1 MKQVKYLIAGGAGFL
16 GSNLTRRLL
25 SQQHSVIVI
34 DNLSTGTLR
43 NINEFQTNDHFQFM
57 EHDVRNQI
65 DLEVDGIFNLASPAS
80 PPMYQEKP
88 VDTITTN
95 FIGSLN
101 LLKLATN
108 LGIRILQAST
118 SEIYGD
124 PLENPQTESYWGNVN
139 PVGIRSCYDEGKRA
153 AETLFVDFSRQYG
166 TDIRIARI
174 FNTYGPGMTKN
185 DGRVV
190 SNFIIQAIEG
200 RAITVYGDGSQTRSL
215 CFVDDLITGLI
226 SLFEHN
232 DIQTPINLGNPSPI
246 SMLGLAQEI
255 IELAGSNSQIILK
268 PLPSDDPKQR
278 EPDIT
283 CARSYLGWEPKVE
296 RLDGLRKTL
305 EYFKSFS

>member
-1 MKQVKYLIAGGAGFL
+1 MKYLIAGGAGFL

-34 DNLSTGTLR
+34 DNLSTGTVR
-43 NINEFQTNDHFQFM
+43 NISEFQSNGNFQFI

-65 DLEVDGIFNLASPAS
+65 SLEIDGIFNLASPAS

-88 VDTITTN
+88 VETITTN

-101 LLKLATN
+101 LLTLATK
-108 LGIRILQAST
+108 LGIRVLQAST

-139 PVGIRSCYDEGKRA
+139 PIGIRSCYDEGKRA
-153 AETLFVDFSRQYG
+153 AETLFVDFNRQYG

-200 RAITVYGDGSQTRSL
+200 RDITVYGDGSQTRSL

-232 DIQTPINLGNPSPI
+232 DIQTPVNLGNPSPI

-255 IELAGSNSQIILK
+255 IELSGSNSQIILE

-283 CARSYLGWEPKVE
+283 CARNYLGWEPKVD

>member
-1 MKQVKYLIAGGAGFL
+1 
-16 GSNLTRRLL
+16 
-25 SQQHSVIVI
+25 
-34 DNLSTGTLR
+34 
-43 NINEFQTNDHFQFM
+43 
-57 EHDVRNQI
+57 
-65 DLEVDGIFNLASPAS
+65 
-80 PPMYQEKP
+80 
-88 VDTITTN
+88 
-95 FIGSLN
+95 
-101 LLKLATN
+101 
-108 LGIRILQAST
+108 
-118 SEIYGD
+118 
-124 PLENPQTESYWGNVN
+124 
-139 PVGIRSCYDEGKRA
+139 
-153 AETLFVDFSRQYG
+153 
-166 TDIRIARI
+166 
-174 FNTYGPGMTKN
+174 MTKN